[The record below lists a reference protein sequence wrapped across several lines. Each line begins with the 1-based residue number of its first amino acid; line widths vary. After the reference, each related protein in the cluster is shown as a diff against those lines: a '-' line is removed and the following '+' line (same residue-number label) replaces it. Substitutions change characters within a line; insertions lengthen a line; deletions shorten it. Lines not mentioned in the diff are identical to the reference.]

1 MDFSVVTGD
10 LTDQTVDAVVV
21 NLFSG
26 VTEPGGGTGA
36 VDRALGGLISKL
48 IEAGEIRGRAG
59 ETTILHT
66 LGDAYGDF
74 APERVVVAGLGR
86 QDDFDL
92 DGVRATAAAVARRL
106 RTVGVRRAASLT
118 HGAGAGGLTS
128 RECAEAIVEG
138 TALGLYRFDRYKSK
152 SDGDGEDE
160 AENAGLES
168 LALVEIDPD
177 RVADLE
183 AGVARAQVFTDA
195 AALTRDLVNEPPNR
209 MSPSDLAE
217 AARSVADD
225 SDALECQVLD
235 RDAVEALGMGAFLGV
250 AQGSHEPPK
259 LIRLDYQGDPDD
271 PDNNVWLIGK
281 GITFDSGGLSL
292 KSSAGMT
299 RMKSDM
305 AGGASVIAAASA
317 IARLGPRINVS
328 ALCLA
333 TENMPGGGA
342 QRVSDVVTTM
352 SGKTIEVMNTDA
364 EGRVTLADALEYAR
378 REGASRIVDV
388 ATLTGGITVALGHGH
403 SGAFSNDDE
412 LVEAVIAAGNA
423 RGEPVWRLPLDAVS
437 KRQNRSK
444 VADIKNT
451 GGRPAQATTGAHF
464 IGEFAGDT
472 PWVHLDIAATAMTDS
487 TRGWRVEGAT
497 GVPTR
502 TLVQLVLDLAEE

>member
-1 MDFSVVTGD
+1 MDFSVVTGN
-10 LTDQTVDAVVV
+10 LTDQAVDAVVV

-26 VTEPGGGTGA
+26 VADPGGGTGA
-36 VDRALGGLISKL
+36 VDRALDGLISKL
-48 IEAGEIRGRAG
+48 IQAGEIRGRTG
-59 ETTILHT
+59 ETTVLHT
-66 LGDAYGDF
+66 LGNTYGGF
-74 APERVVVAGLGR
+74 SPERVVVAGLGR
-86 QDDFDL
+86 QDGFDL
-92 DGVRATAAAVARRL
+92 DGVRAAAAAVARRL
-106 RTVGVRRAASLT
+106 RNLGVRSAASLT
-118 HGAGAGGLTS
+118 HGAGAAGLAP

-138 TALGLYRFDRYKSK
+138 TALGLYRFDRYMTKRNG
-152 SDGDGEDE
+152 DDDGERGE
-160 AENAGLES
+160 LES

-183 AGVARAQVFTDA
+183 AGVARGEVFADA
-195 AALTRDLVNEPPNR
+195 AALARDLVNEPPNR

-217 AARSVADD
+217 AAQSVAAD
-225 SDALECQVLD
+225 SDALECLVLD
-235 RDAVEALGMGAFLGV
+235 RDAVEALGMGAYLGV

-259 LIRLDYQGDPDD
+259 LIRLDYRGDPDN
-271 PDNNVWLIGK
+271 PENNVWLIGK

-292 KSSAGMT
+292 KPTAGMA

-317 IARLGPRINVS
+317 IARLGPRINIS

-388 ATLTGGITVALGHGH
+388 ATLTGGITVALGHGY
-403 SGAFSNDDE
+403 SGAFSNDDD
-412 LVEAVIAAGNA
+412 LVEAVIAAGKA
-423 RGEPVWRLPLDAVS
+423 RGEPVWRLPLDDVS

-451 GGRPAQATTGAHF
+451 GGRPAQATTAAHF

-487 TRGWRVEGAT
+487 TRDWRVEGAT
-497 GVPTR
+497 GAPAR
-502 TLVQLVLDLAEE
+502 TLIQLALDLAGE